1 MESTTVKWYGRRL
14 VHQQALLLLL
24 LPTKDTRM
32 NVEKETIFHFTCQ
45 ECKGWFSIATM
56 EEWKPTKLY
65 CPHCGIKNDIEN
77 NLVILL

>member
-1 MESTTVKWYGRRL
+1 
-14 VHQQALLLLL
+14 
-24 LPTKDTRM
+24 M

-77 NLVILL
+77 NLATILGWK